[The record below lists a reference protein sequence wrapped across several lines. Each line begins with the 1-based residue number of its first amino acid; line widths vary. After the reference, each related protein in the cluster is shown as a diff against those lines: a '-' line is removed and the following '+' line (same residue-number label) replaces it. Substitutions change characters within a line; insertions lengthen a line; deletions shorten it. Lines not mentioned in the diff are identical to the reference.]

1 MDEINRVTS
10 AIATTVEEQTTVT
23 REIARNASLAAD
35 GTGTVASNVTEVT
48 SAISEANRSAEDVLG
63 STQELTGAAKRLQMS
78 VDSFLAEVA
87 A

>member
-10 AIATTVEEQTTVT
+10 AIATTVAEQTTVT

-35 GTGTVASNVTEVT
+35 STGTVASNVTEVT

-63 STQELTGAAKRLQMS
+63 STQELTGAAKRLQTS